1 MRQVRLE
8 ALKLAVGLGFLPK
21 IPCGDL
27 NAVIS
32 AAEVIAQYIEC
43 GPESVETEAPV
54 ATSKGPK
61 QKRKKLALWES
72 TDGQKKGT
80 VVKLE
85 PK

>member
-1 MRQVRLE
+1 MKQVRLE
-8 ALKLAVGLGFLPK
+8 ALKLAVGLG
-21 IPCGDL
+21 GDL
-27 NAVIS
+27 NAVLS
-32 AAEVIAQYIEC
+32 AAEVITQYIEC
-43 GPESVETEAPV
+43 GPKSVETGEPV